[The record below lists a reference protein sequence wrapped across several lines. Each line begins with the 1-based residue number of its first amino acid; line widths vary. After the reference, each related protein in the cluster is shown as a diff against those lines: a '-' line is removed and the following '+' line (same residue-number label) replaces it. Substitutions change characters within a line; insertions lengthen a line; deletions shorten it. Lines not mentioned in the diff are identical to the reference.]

1 MLNVSST
8 IVLILLFVGL
18 SLLERFL
25 AQKGNKWLGFI
36 IPAICFVIALIIGIG
51 HIVIDLHADFA
62 ILLMDIVF
70 VIIYNIPTFI
80 FLIIYYFS
88 RKKNNKR
95 KELEKMNI
103 QDLK

>member
-1 MLNVSST
+1 VSIAFT
-8 IVLILLFVGL
+8 VFLVLVFVGL
-18 SLLERFL
+18 SLLEVFL
-25 AQKGNKWLGFI
+25 SKSKIKWIGLI
-36 IPAICFVIALIIGIG
+36 LPAICFTIALIVGIG
-51 HIVIDLHADFA
+51 HIVSDLHADFA

-80 FLIIYYFS
+80 FIIIYYFS